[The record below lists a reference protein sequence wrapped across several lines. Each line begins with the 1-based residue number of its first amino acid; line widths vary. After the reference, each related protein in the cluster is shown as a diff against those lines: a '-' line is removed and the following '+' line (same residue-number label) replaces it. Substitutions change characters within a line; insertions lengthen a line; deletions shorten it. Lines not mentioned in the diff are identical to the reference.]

1 MKALPALTLVAAL
14 SLAACSPPP
23 PPPAQPLTVKT
34 LVATAANAEASRR
47 YSGEV
52 HARHELPLSF
62 RVGGKLV
69 ERTAELGAHV
79 AAGQVVA
86 RLDPADLAHQ
96 ADQAAAQ
103 LAFAEDDA
111 RRFRDLRAKNFVSA
125 AALDAK
131 ETALRAARAQAGLAA
146 NQKGYASLAAD
157 RPGLIAELLA
167 EPGQVLAAGTPV
179 VTLAV
184 DGEREV
190 RIALPESE
198 RGTAK
203 VGDTVTVSIWATGAE
218 YQGRIRELSAA
229 ADPATRSFLARVAIE
244 KPDERL
250 GLGMSA
256 EVRLESKAVAEAIR
270 LPLTALSQ
278 QGDAAAVWQVRE
290 DGTVSRLPVKVARYS
305 DGGAVIESGLKG
317 GETLVAAGVYR
328 LTEGDKVRPVK

>member
-23 PPPAQPLTVKT
+23 PPPAPPLTVKT
-34 LVATAANAEASRR
+34 LVASAAGAADGRR

-52 HARHELPLSF
+52 RARHELPLSF
-62 RVGGKLV
+62 RVGGKLL
-69 ERTAELGAHV
+69 ERPAELGAHV

-146 NQKGYASLAAD
+146 NQKGYTTLTAD
-157 RPGLIAELLA
+157 RAGLIAELLA
-167 EPGQVLAAGTPV
+167 EPGQVLAAGQPV

-190 RIALPESE
+190 RIALPEAE
-198 RGTAK
+198 RGSAK
-203 VGDTVTVSIWATGAE
+203 PGDAVTISIWATGAE
-218 YQGRIRELSAA
+218 FRGRIRELSAV

-244 KPDERL
+244 NPDDRL
-250 GLGMSA
+250 SLGMSA
-256 EVRLESKAVAEAIR
+256 QVRFQAATTEAIQ

-278 QGDAAAVWQVRE
+278 QGEQAAVWQVR
-290 DGTVSRLPVKVARYS
+290 DDNTVTRVPVKVARYS

-328 LTEGDKVRPVK
+328 LTEGEKVRPVK